1 MPKTSAAGLVLV
13 FAGAAAV
20 ATPSAAADR
29 WEVRGDNGNF
39 TNNELQ
45 PGVPQE
51 GHDLEVTSTGPDE
64 DWYKVR
70 CQEVRSFEARVFGG
84 GVLWRYPACPDC
96 ADFDRVDWDGTV
108 LTPGDSETT
117 LGPPARS
124 VRWICGVGVQQL
136 LRVKPNQGVAG
147 QASEKYDILIV
158 DTSLFLPR
166 FNNAGTQRTI
176 LLLQN
181 ALQYPV
187 EGQVVF
193 RDPSGALLHT
203 SPFSMAGYASLV
215 LDTSSVTAL
224 QGRAGSAIVVHTGGQ
239 SALVGKGVALEPS
252 TGFSFD
258 TPLTTVAR

>member
-1 MPKTSAAGLVLV
+1 
-13 FAGAAAV
+13 
-20 ATPSAAADR
+20 
-29 WEVRGDNGNF
+29 
-39 TNNELQ
+39 
-45 PGVPQE
+45 
-51 GHDLEVTSTGPDE
+51 
-64 DWYKVR
+64 
-70 CQEVRSFEARVFGG
+70 
-84 GVLWRYPACPDC
+84 
-96 ADFDRVDWDGTV
+96 
-108 LTPGDSETT
+108 
-117 LGPPARS
+117 
-124 VRWICGVGVQQL
+124 L

-193 RDPSGALLHT
+193 RDPSGALVHT